1 MLIGK
6 CSVKTQGKI
15 LIQLD
20 GINLPRIGSK
30 AFIKKDGKHKII
42 GEVIEAIGSTQGPW
56 IVISVNKVSFQEIQI
71 NEEIFAQQIPKT
83 KKVQKPKRRTKHSKK
98 QKI

>member
-1 MLIGK
+1 VLIGK

-30 AFIKKDGKHKII
+30 ASIKKDGKHKII
-42 GEVIEAIGSTQGPW
+42 GEVIEAIGSTQSPW
-56 IVISVNKVSFQEIQI
+56 VVISVNKLIFQEIQI

-83 KKVQKPKRRTKHSKK
+83 KKGQKVKRRRKHNKK
-98 QKI
+98 